1 MMGVQW
7 TLSNIMNLPICYPL
21 ITQIKMAT
29 PYLQEDLMSTLT
41 LYMFSRRTYLSVLC
55 SCLAPCALLLLPASG
70 LWGSLGWDPDTQ
82 TCTILAPG
90 EIDIRCDGY
99 QIIHAA

>member
-1 MMGVQW
+1 
-7 TLSNIMNLPICYPL
+7 
-21 ITQIKMAT
+21 
-29 PYLQEDLMSTLT
+29 
-41 LYMFSRRTYLSVLC
+41 MFSRRTYLSVVC

-90 EIDIRCDGY
+90 KIEIRCDGHE
-99 QIIHAA
+99 ITHAAYCLGLALTRLLAFLPRI

>member
-1 MMGVQW
+1 
-7 TLSNIMNLPICYPL
+7 
-21 ITQIKMAT
+21 
-29 PYLQEDLMSTLT
+29 
-41 LYMFSRRTYLSVLC
+41 MFSRRTYLSVVC

-90 EIDIRCDGY
+90 KIEIRCDGHE
-99 QIIHAA
+99 ITHAAYCLGLALTRLLAFLEYHSFLYEVERSGL